1 MVAGLKKAFCSLL
14 LAMLVLVS
22 FSGEANA
29 ATEQDIFDF
38 LRAPFILS
46 GETQYIHESYILR
59 VERFFDSH
67 KFTPEEYDQILARM
81 KEVLAVMQ
89 QEGVADPTAMSWESE
104 HRVLSLIYEGAKVAG
119 IKVVYNK
126 GCLRFYEMDGS
137 LIDEIYYTENAF
149 KITGLREGAMLGAGL
164 LLTVMG
170 LTLRT
175 CRRRMV

>member
-1 MVAGLKKAFCSLL
+1 
-14 LAMLVLVS
+14 
-22 FSGEANA
+22 
-29 ATEQDIFDF
+29 
-38 LRAPFILS
+38 
-46 GETQYIHESYILR
+46 
-59 VERFFDSH
+59 
-67 KFTPEEYDQILARM
+67 
-81 KEVLAVMQ
+81 
-89 QEGVADPTAMSWESE
+89 MSWESE